1 MGVCFMAQLETANF
15 WWFFSGYF
23 TVSSCVAPT
32 CPDFFV
38 GKIYNCFCWHFNQ
51 TNIFKFCGSNCLIK
65 EETRATFSG
74 FQLEHTEAIKEESNV
89 MNVCSGLRIRKQC
102 SCFCSGFRTHPTRSL
117 RPFGQRQSLFGDLV
131 WAVPP
136 ILSFTRVCG
145 RHIELVQGC
154 SSPL

>member
-1 MGVCFMAQLETANF
+1 ME
-15 WWFFSGYF
+15 WGY
-23 TVSSCVAPT
+23 VSWLNWKLRIFGDSSLAISQFPAVLHQHVQI
-32 CPDFFV
+32 FFV

-131 WAVPP
+131 
-136 ILSFTRVCG
+136 
-145 RHIELVQGC
+145 
-154 SSPL
+154 

>member
-1 MGVCFMAQLETANF
+1 MFHGSIGNCEFLVILLWLFHSFQLCCTNMSR
-15 WWFFSGYF
+15 FFF
-23 TVSSCVAPT
+23 A
-32 CPDFFV
+32 

-51 TNIFKFCGSNCLIK
+51 TNIFKICGRNCLIK

-89 MNVCSGLRIRKQC
+89 MNVCSGFRIRKQC

-131 WAVPP
+131 
-136 ILSFTRVCG
+136 
-145 RHIELVQGC
+145 
-154 SSPL
+154 